1 MSRFK
6 QLIVEIHHRSLWQVL
21 LAYLGGSW
29 VVLEATALFTERYG
43 LPEWLFS
50 VALVLLAIGLLA
62 VMVLAFTPEGA
73 PAPEA
78 GQPDVGLA
86 VAVETAPG
94 PESAGRRRLLT
105 WRNAGVS
112 FVAALAAWGLVA
124 AGWIVLALPGPFVRA
139 AAADLVDLEGRVIVA
154 EFENETD
161 QAALALA
168 VREAVVTD
176 LHQSPR
182 VKVVER
188 ERLHES
194 LTRMR
199 LPDTTR
205 VVPDVAVEIARRD
218 GYPAVVAGSV
228 TPLGTGYQLSARIIE
243 ASTGEVAVRVREVAA
258 DESQVLPAVER
269 LAHLIRRHL
278 GESLVSLK
286 RGRPLP
292 AVTTASLDALMLYAR
307 AMEYVDYGD
316 LMPAIPLL
324 REAVTLDS
332 AFAAAHR
339 CLATNYGNAGN
350 AADAM
355 ASIDQAYRYSER
367 LLDRERF
374 LTGAMYHA
382 IRERNDS
389 AAYYYQLAIELDP
402 EDDVALNNLGDRYER
417 LGRDG
422 DALELYVRTV
432 EVNPR
437 NATGYFNLASA
448 QRTLGRHEAAESTL
462 AVMRQRFP
470 ETLWTVGTTVWNAYY
485 ADDFATAERMR
496 VDYAGRF
503 GAFGD
508 AWMLWTA
515 TPIVAGRGQLER
527 AFALAD
533 STWEVA
539 ARGGMSD
546 VINSTVLTVAYSALA
561 GGERERVLPYLVE
574 LAELADQETTPSVV
588 HGALGVLATGYAI
601 VGDLPEARDHVERM
615 DSIAATGDF
624 YPGGLADRAQALIA
638 LQEGRAEE
646 SIEHLMR
653 ARAADWGVL
662 YRGSRLALADAYAA
676 LGRFPEAAAHYDSL
690 TTSYRLNFYD
700 SWSYAVLRPLAHER
714 LGMVYFN
721 LGDNVTAVRHL
732 AKFAELWAEAD
743 PKLQPRVD
751 AARQAI
757 ERLTAE

>member
-21 LAYLGGSW
+21 LAYLGGCW
-29 VVLEATALFTERYG
+29 AVLEATALFTERYG
-43 LPEWLFS
+43 LPEWFFS
-50 VALVLLAIGLLA
+50 VALALLAVGLLA
-62 VMVLAFTPEGA
+62 VVALAFMPEERP
-73 PAPEA
+73 PAEA
-78 GQPDVGLA
+78 GPPAVEVA
-86 VAVETAPG
+86 VALEAAPG
-94 PESAGRRRLLT
+94 PEGAGRRRLLT

-139 AAADLVDLEGRVIVA
+139 AAANLVGLEDRVIVA
-154 EFENETD
+154 EFDNETD
-161 QAALALA
+161 EAALALA

-182 VKVVER
+182 VKVVDR
-188 ERLHES
+188 EQLLES

-243 ASTGEVAVRVREVAA
+243 ASTGEVVVRVREVAT

-269 LAHLIRRHL
+269 LAHLLRRHL

-286 RGRPLP
+286 RSRPLP
-292 AVTTASLDALMLYAR
+292 AVTTASLNALMLYAR
-307 AMEYVDYGD
+307 AMEYVDHGD
-316 LMPAIPLL
+316 LVPAIPLL
-324 REAVTLDS
+324 REAVALDS
-332 AFAAAHR
+332 AFASAHR
-339 CLATNYGNAGN
+339 CLATNYGNTGN

-355 ASIDQAYRYSER
+355 ASIDRAYRYSER

-382 IRERNDS
+382 LRERNDS
-389 AAYYYQLAIELDP
+389 AAYYYQLAIDLDP

-417 LGRDG
+417 LGRDE
-422 DALELYVRTV
+422 DALEFYLRTV
-432 EVNPR
+432 EVNPH
-437 NATGYFNLASA
+437 NAVGYFNIASA

-462 AVMRQRFP
+462 AIMRERSP
-470 ETLWTVGTTVWNAYY
+470 ETMWTVGTTVWNAYY
-485 ADDFATAERMR
+485 ADDFATAERLR

-508 AWMLWTA
+508 AWMLLTA
-515 TPIVAGRGQLER
+515 IPIVAGRGQMER

-546 VINSTVLTVAYSALA
+546 VINNVVLTVAYSALA
-561 GGERERVLPYLVE
+561 GGERERVIPYLVE
-574 LAELADQETTPSVV
+574 LAELADQESTPSVIY
-588 HGALGVLATGYAI
+588 GMLGVLATGYAI
-601 VGDLPEARDHVERM
+601 VGDLSDARDLVARM

-624 YPGGLADRAQALIA
+624 YPGGVADRARALIT

-653 ARAADWGVL
+653 ARAADWGLL

-676 LGRFPEAAAHYDSL
+676 LGRFQEAAVQYDSL
-690 TTSYRLNFYD
+690 TTGYGLNFYD
-700 SWSYAVLRPLAHER
+700 YWSYAVLRPLAHER

-721 LGDNVTAVRHL
+721 LGDNLTAVRHL
-732 AKFAELWAEAD
+732 ARFAELWAEAD
-743 PKLQPRVD
+743 PELQPRVE